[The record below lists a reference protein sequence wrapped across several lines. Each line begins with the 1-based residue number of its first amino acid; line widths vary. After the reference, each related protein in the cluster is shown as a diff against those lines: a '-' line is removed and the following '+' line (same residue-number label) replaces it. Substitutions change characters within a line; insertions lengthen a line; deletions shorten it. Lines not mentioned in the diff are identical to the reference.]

1 MNQRSVLVGIV
12 VGIGVFYA
20 LLRGD
25 FAVILMSIV
34 AGYVIH
40 TLLG

>member
-1 MNQRSVLVGIV
+1 VPI
-12 VGIGVFYA
+12 FYA

-25 FAVILMSIV
+25 FIVILMSIV
-34 AGYVIH
+34 AGYIIH